1 MAPSVANDAW
11 KTTRVATRV
20 VTTEPLAHRI
30 WRRFTPAQRLARFAV
45 YLLVGAA
52 IAAAIR
58 TVEIIPE
65 FLTDAPEQVA
75 DLLTRMWPI
84 DIAYYPTGVHAALTE
99 TLHIASLGTLLA
111 LVMAIP
117 VGLLAARNICPFASL
132 NLFAKLILVSSR
144 SVNSLVWALLFVG
157 IFGPGALAGTLAIAF
172 RSIGFVGKLFGE
184 AIE

>member
-1 MAPSVANDAW
+1 MA
-11 KTTRVATRV
+11 
-20 VTTEPLAHRI
+20 
-30 WRRFTPAQRLARFAV
+30 RFTV

-99 TLHIASLGTLLA
+99 TLHSASLGTLLA

-117 VGLLAARNICPFASL
+117 VHGP
-132 NLFAKLILVSSR
+132 
-144 SVNSLVWALLFVG
+144 VWQRYFWR
-157 IFGPGALAGTLAIAF
+157 F
-172 RSIGFVGKLFGE
+172 SWW
-184 AIE
+184 